1 MGVLT
6 KEHIEKFN
14 LDGKYDIFFETGT
27 FNGDTI
33 SNLLNTYNVFDE
45 YHSVEIDPTRFNNC
59 SNKFKN
65 NQQVQL
71 YYGDSADI
79 LQTYLGNDIYK
90 DKRILF
96 WLDAHWM
103 GDTATQ
109 GDTHC
114 PLIKELEAMKQ
125 LNIKPTIIID
135 DMFYMLNRDDKLYY
149 NPEKASRLNKAE
161 HWPELDNIKSVLN
174 SINPEYNISLSLI
187 PGVCDFL
194 IAK

>member
-1 MGVLT
+1 
-6 KEHIEKFN
+6 
-14 LDGKYDIFFETGT
+14 
-27 FNGDTI
+27 
-33 SNLLNTYNVFDE
+33 
-45 YHSVEIDPTRFNNC
+45 
-59 SNKFKN
+59 
-65 NQQVQL
+65 
-71 YYGDSADI
+71 
-79 LQTYLGNDIYK
+79 
-90 DKRILF
+90 
-96 WLDAHWM
+96 M

-109 GDTHC
+109 GETHC

-125 LNIKPTIIID
+125 LNIKPTIIVD

-149 NPEKASRLNKAE
+149 NPENASRLNKAE